1 MYDIDD
7 LKNLVDMAA
16 GGRSPADLLITN
28 AKLVDV
34 LTGEIRETDVSV
46 GGGKI
51 LGFSHTEAVKVV
63 DARGAYLLPGLID
76 AHIHIESSMVSPA
89 RFAGLVLP
97 HGTTSVVADP
107 HEIANVHGRH
117 PVHAG
122 KRATPAAQYFYRP
135 PLLCSGDAVRG
146 FRRGPFR

>member
-51 LGFSHTEAVKVV
+51 LGFSEPTCCPA
-63 DARGAYLLPGLID
+63 
-76 AHIHIESSMVSPA
+76 SSTPTSISNPA
-89 RFAGLVLP
+89 W
-97 HGTTSVVADP
+97 
-107 HEIANVHGRH
+107 
-117 PVHAG
+117 
-122 KRATPAAQYFYRP
+122 
-135 PLLCSGDAVRG
+135 
-146 FRRGPFR
+146 

>member
-16 GGRSPADLLITN
+16 GGRSPADLLVTN

-76 AHIHIESSMVSPA
+76 AHAACELPLRLDWPRRPRSKVDHALAASVPSIWSSILS
-89 RFAGLVLP
+89 
-97 HGTTSVVADP
+97 
-107 HEIANVHGRH
+107 
-117 PVHAG
+117 
-122 KRATPAAQYFYRP
+122 
-135 PLLCSGDAVRG
+135 SGPSWR
-146 FRRGPFR
+146 

>member
-63 DARGAYLLPGLID
+63 TREEPTCCPA
-76 AHIHIESSMVSPA
+76 SSTPTSISNPA
-89 RFAGLVLP
+89 W
-97 HGTTSVVADP
+97 
-107 HEIANVHGRH
+107 
-117 PVHAG
+117 
-122 KRATPAAQYFYRP
+122 
-135 PLLCSGDAVRG
+135 
-146 FRRGPFR
+146 

>member
-63 DARGAYLLPGLID
+63 DARGAYLLPGLG
-76 AHIHIESSMVSPA
+76 ANGVVG
-89 RFAGLVLP
+89 GLQVVEPVLHSNP
-97 HGTTSVVADP
+97 SF
-107 HEIANVHGRH
+107 
-117 PVHAG
+117 
-122 KRATPAAQYFYRP
+122 KCQ
-135 PLLCSGDAVRG
+135 
-146 FRRGPFR
+146 

>member
-1 MYDIDD
+1 MT
-7 LKNLVDMAA
+7 
-16 GGRSPADLLITN
+16 P
-28 AKLVDV
+28 
-34 LTGEIRETDVSV
+34 E
-46 GGGKI
+46 
-51 LGFSHTEAVKVV
+51 
-63 DARGAYLLPGLID
+63 GAYLLPGLID

-107 HEIANVHGRH
+107 HEIANVHGLEGIRYMLENGRH
-117 PVHAG
+117 LPLNI
-122 KRATPAAQYFYRP
+122 FYRP

>member
-51 LGFSHTEAVKVV
+51 LGFSPTCCPA
-63 DARGAYLLPGLID
+63 
-76 AHIHIESSMVSPA
+76 SSTPTSISNPA
-89 RFAGLVLP
+89 W
-97 HGTTSVVADP
+97 
-107 HEIANVHGRH
+107 
-117 PVHAG
+117 
-122 KRATPAAQYFYRP
+122 
-135 PLLCSGDAVRG
+135 
-146 FRRGPFR
+146 

>member
-1 MYDIDD
+1 M
-7 LKNLVDMAA
+7 
-16 GGRSPADLLITN
+16 
-28 AKLVDV
+28 DV

-107 HEIANVHGRH
+107 HEITNVHGLEGIR
-117 PVHAG
+117 
-122 KRATPAAQYFYRP
+122 TPAAQYFYRP

>member
-1 MYDIDD
+1 M
-7 LKNLVDMAA
+7 
-16 GGRSPADLLITN
+16 
-28 AKLVDV
+28 
-34 LTGEIRETDVSV
+34 
-46 GGGKI
+46 
-51 LGFSHTEAVKVV
+51 KVV

-107 HEIANVHGRH
+107 HEIANVHGLEGIRYMLENGRH
-117 PVHAG
+117 LPLNIFIALPSCVP
-122 KRATPAAQYFYRP
+122 ATP
-135 PLLCSGDAVRG
+135 VRG

>member
-51 LGFSHTEAVKVV
+51 LGFSHTEAVKEPTCCP
-63 DARGAYLLPGLID
+63 A
-76 AHIHIESSMVSPA
+76 SSTPTSISNPA
-89 RFAGLVLP
+89 W
-97 HGTTSVVADP
+97 
-107 HEIANVHGRH
+107 
-117 PVHAG
+117 
-122 KRATPAAQYFYRP
+122 
-135 PLLCSGDAVRG
+135 
-146 FRRGPFR
+146 

>member
-46 GGGKI
+46 GGRQNPR
-51 LGFSHTEAVKVV
+51 LLAY
-63 DARGAYLLPGLID
+63 RGG
-76 AHIHIESSMVSPA
+76 ES
-89 RFAGLVLP
+89 R
-97 HGTTSVVADP
+97 
-107 HEIANVHGRH
+107 
-117 PVHAG
+117 
-122 KRATPAAQYFYRP
+122 
-135 PLLCSGDAVRG
+135 
-146 FRRGPFR
+146 

>member
-7 LKNLVDMAA
+7 LKNLVDIAA

-63 DARGAYLLPGLID
+63 DAQGAYLLPGPSTPIS
-76 AHIHIESSMVSPA
+76 ISNPA
-89 RFAGLVLP
+89 W
-97 HGTTSVVADP
+97 
-107 HEIANVHGRH
+107 
-117 PVHAG
+117 
-122 KRATPAAQYFYRP
+122 
-135 PLLCSGDAVRG
+135 
-146 FRRGPFR
+146 